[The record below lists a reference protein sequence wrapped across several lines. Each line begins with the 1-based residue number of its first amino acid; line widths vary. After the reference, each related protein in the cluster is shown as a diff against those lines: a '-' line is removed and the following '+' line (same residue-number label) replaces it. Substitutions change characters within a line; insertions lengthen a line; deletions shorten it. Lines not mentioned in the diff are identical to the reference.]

1 MKYFKE
7 KIASDNPLAQDA
19 TLECYLIDM
28 SEKIRWKARPAVIL
42 CPGGAYYF
50 TNDRESE
57 PVALSFLAKGFHAF
71 SLRYSTEKAIYP
83 TALSE
88 LGKTVKMVRAHAE
101 EWNVDPNK
109 IILVGFSAGGHL
121 ASEFAAKWHEKEL
134 QQLVNAQAEE
144 IRPNALVL
152 GYPVITLGKYTHVP
166 SAENLLG
173 ENRTEEAVL
182 NASVEKNVTDHFPP
196 TFLWHTETDP
206 TVPVQNSLLLAASL
220 AEQKVPFEL
229 HIFPYGSHGLGLA
242 NNCTVEEDRHVN
254 DYCDVW
260 FEEAV
265 KFLRHYLEIEK

>member
-88 LGKTVKMVRAHAE
+88 LAKTVKMVRAHAE

-109 IILVGFSAGGHL
+109 IILLFWILLWKISTH
-121 ASEFAAKWHEKEL
+121 KTYKEG
-134 QQLVNAQAEE
+134 
-144 IRPNALVL
+144 R
-152 GYPVITLGKYTHVP
+152 
-166 SAENLLG
+166 
-173 ENRTEEAVL
+173 
-182 NASVEKNVTDHFPP
+182 
-196 TFLWHTETDP
+196 
-206 TVPVQNSLLLAASL
+206 
-220 AEQKVPFEL
+220 L
-229 HIFPYGSHGLGLA
+229 HDGS
-242 NNCTVEEDRHVN
+242 
-254 DYCDVW
+254 
-260 FEEAV
+260 F
-265 KFLRHYLEIEK
+265 

>member
-1 MKYFKE
+1 
-7 KIASDNPLAQDA
+7 
-19 TLECYLIDM
+19 
-28 SEKIRWKARPAVIL
+28 
-42 CPGGAYYF
+42 
-50 TNDRESE
+50 
-57 PVALSFLAKGFHAF
+57 
-71 SLRYSTEKAIYP
+71 
-83 TALSE
+83 
-88 LGKTVKMVRAHAE
+88 MVRAHAE

-121 ASEFAAKWHEKEL
+121 ASEFAAKWHEKDL
-134 QQLVNAQAEE
+134 LQLVNAKVEE

>member
-71 SLRYSTEKAIYP
+71 SLRYSTDKAIYP
-83 TALSE
+83 TALCE
-88 LGKTVKMVRAHAE
+88 LAKTVKMVRAHAE
-101 EWNVDPNK
+101 EWNVDPNR
-109 IILVGFSAGGHL
+109 IILAGFSAGGHL
-121 ASEFAAKWHEKEL
+121 ASEFAAKWHEKKL

-265 KFLRHYLEIEK
+265 KFLRHYLKIEK